1 MISDNPAEISLV
13 KAADRGIQMEDRIK
27 LPEAFTERMQQVLG
41 EEFEAFQKSFEESRY
56 QGLRVNELKISREDF
71 LKLGTESAFVLK
83 PIPWCETGFYYGY
96 EKKAGQEQA
105 FPEEEIRPGRHV
117 WHEAG
122 FYYIQEPSAM
132 SAAGLLEAKP
142 GERILDL
149 CAAPGGKSSQLAA
162 AMKGEGLLVVNE
174 IHSARAKILSQNM
187 ERMGVRNVLVCNE
200 SPDRLAE
207 RFTGFFDRILCD
219 APCSGEGMFRKDE
232 AAISEWSPEH
242 VTMCAD
248 RQLSILQEAEKMLKA
263 GGRLVY
269 STCTFSDAENEEV
282 IARFQEICPWMEPDL
297 TVDCPH
303 FDRGRLP
310 GTWRLWPHHLEG
322 EGHGV
327 AVLRKSTAFDMLS
340 CTHTHSESMNT
351 GKDRF
356 AIEQDD
362 AETAKDRFAIEQD
375 DAANHRTA
383 KESGDAGVIE
393 KALSLKKS
401 RKKEIR
407 QKRGKKTSGKGGR
420 IASGQ
425 QNPNR
430 QSDAESRIPWEDQK
444 RLKEFHQW
452 EAETLTGPLIGEF
465 LFFGDQL
472 YLVPEGCPPLHGLKV
487 LRPGL
492 QIGELRGKLFKPAH
506 ALAMAL
512 HPDEVRQ
519 CVQGSREEIY
529 RYLHG
534 ETIPCGGEKG
544 WVLVCVDSVSVGWG
558 KADGENV
565 KNHYP
570 KGLRINW

>member
-1 MISDNPAEISLV
+1 MKRV
-13 KAADRGIQMEDRIK
+13 KAADRRIQMEDRIK

-41 EEFEAFQKSFEESRY
+41 AEYEAFRKSFEESRY
-56 QGLRVNELKISREDF
+56 QGLRVNELKISRADF
-71 LKLGTESAFVLK
+71 LKLGTESDFALK

-96 EKKAGQEQA
+96 GKNAGPDQEPA
-105 FPEEEIRPGRHV
+105 EEEIRPGRNV

-142 GERILDL
+142 GERVLDL

-162 AMKGEGLLVVNE
+162 AMKGEGILVVNE
-174 IHSARAKILSQNM
+174 IHPARAKILSQNM
-187 ERMGVRNVLVCNE
+187 ERVGVRNVLVCNE
-200 SPDRLAE
+200 SPDRLAD
-207 RFTGFFDRILCD
+207 RFAGFFDRILCD

-232 AAISEWSPEH
+232 TAISEWSPAH

-248 RQLSILQEAEKMLKA
+248 RQLSILQEAEKMLKP

-327 AVLRKSTAFDMLS
+327 AVLRKSAVSDTDFHTISCSGDM
-340 CTHTHSESMNT
+340 
-351 GKDRF
+351 
-356 AIEQDD
+356 D
-362 AETAKDRFAIEQD
+362 AEET
-375 DAANHRTA
+375 
-383 KESGDAGVIE
+383 
-393 KALSLKKS
+393 
-401 RKKEIR
+401 R
-407 QKRGKKTSGKGGR
+407 QNRGKKKSGKGGR
-420 IASGQ
+420 TASGR

-430 QSDAESRIPWEDQK
+430 QNAAEIRIPWEDQK

-452 EAETLTGPLIGEF
+452 ETETLTGPLTGEF
-465 LFFGDQL
+465 VFFGDQL
-472 YLVPEGCPPLHGLKV
+472 YRVPDGCPPLQGLKV

-492 QIGELRGKLFKPAH
+492 QMGELKGKLFKPAH

-512 HPDEVRQ
+512 HPEEVRQ
-519 CVQGSREEIY
+519 SVCVSREEIY

-534 ETIPCGGEKG
+534 ETISCTGEKG
-544 WVLVCVDSVSVGWG
+544 WLLVCVDHVSVGWG
-558 KADGENV
+558 KADGKTV